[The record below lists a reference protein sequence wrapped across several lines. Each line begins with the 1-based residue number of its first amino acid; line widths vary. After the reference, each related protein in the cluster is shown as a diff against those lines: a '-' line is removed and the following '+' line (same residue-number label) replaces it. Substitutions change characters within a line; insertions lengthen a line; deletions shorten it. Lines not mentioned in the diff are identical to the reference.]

1 MSSFIVCGGGH
12 EEDTRTKTRAGSNRN
27 TLSGTGG
34 VTGTFSAKHGTT
46 RGHRIR
52 CGCCLPVARP
62 LKDTLKSKAKP
73 IHTIPSMK
81 LTSRNA
87 KEIICRKRFGVLV
100 LFAFS
105 GMNKPDF
112 APNATSES
120 HGSRVGGFTT
130 ASPVCWVVQRV
141 RKTASYFIQ
150 SATTRFIAS
159 IFPSRNRV
167 SPKEAFE
174 GLELCAGK
182 LACTV
187 LRGLGPSNGAR
198 LLDSQE
204 RRRNR
209 EATVYLPALGGDG
222 PRLDRTIRIY
232 KCSQASSAEE
242 SLKCCAALLAVSTE
256 A

>member
-1 MSSFIVCGGGH
+1 MSSSIVCGGGH
-12 EEDTRTKTRAGSNRN
+12 GEGTRTKTRTGSNRN
-27 TLSGTGG
+27 TLNGIGS
-34 VTGTFSAKHGTT
+34 VTGTSSGKHVTT
-46 RGHRIR
+46 RGHRLR
-52 CGCCLPVARP
+52 CGCCPPVAHP
-62 LKDTLKSKAKP
+62 LNDTLKSRAKQTRMILP
-73 IHTIPSMK
+73 MK

-87 KEIICRKRFGVLV
+87 KEIICRRHFGVLV
-100 LFAFS
+100 FFASS
-105 GMNKPDF
+105 GMNKPDS
-112 APNATSES
+112 APYAMSES
-120 HGSRVGGFTT
+120 LGSRVGGSTI

-209 EATVYLPALGGDG
+209 EATVY
-222 PRLDRTIRIY
+222 
-232 KCSQASSAEE
+232 
-242 SLKCCAALLAVSTE
+242 
-256 A
+256 